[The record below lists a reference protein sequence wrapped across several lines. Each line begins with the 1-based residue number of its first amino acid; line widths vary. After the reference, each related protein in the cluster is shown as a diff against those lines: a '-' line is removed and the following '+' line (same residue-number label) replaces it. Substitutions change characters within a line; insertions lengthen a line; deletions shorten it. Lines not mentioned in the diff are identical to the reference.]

1 MLFDSSKP
9 LVTDSEG
16 LLKSLPVEAEPGSW
30 KGASRV
36 VSSGLCDLQ
45 VNGFAGVDY
54 NDPSLTPK
62 AFEQSLFAML
72 STGVTTC
79 LPTVIT
85 GSEDWQIQC
94 FHALEAGRN
103 ASKLAQAMVPGY
115 HLEGPFLNPE
125 EGFCGCHPTKW
136 MRSATWDHF
145 ERLQEAAG
153 GRITLITVAPEIK
166 GVLDIIPKWVEKG
179 IAVAIGHCNPDRDT
193 LLRAADA
200 GATLSTHLGNGI
212 AQMLPKTD
220 NPILGQLAEDRFSAS
235 FIADGFHQ
243 QPHVLGV
250 YLRAKQSIRTILVT
264 DGTSGSVAL
273 PGRYS
278 LGQVDIERQQEDIV
292 YIPGTKMLAGSATTL
307 SECVA
312 NVVDW
317 YGAPFDEV
325 IRWASEQ
332 PRRLIGLPESLFIG
346 RPQSQVT
353 WEMGLQKPIVE
364 KVNLGNWKWENL
376 RMC

>member
-1 MLFDSSKP
+1 MIFDPSKP
-9 LVTDSEG
+9 PLTDSAG
-16 LLKSLPVEAEPGSW
+16 LLKSIPVEAGPEIW
-30 KGASRV
+30 KRDTRV
-36 VSSGLCDLQ
+36 ISSGLCDLQ

-54 NDPSLTPK
+54 NDPTLMPEE
-62 AFEQSLFAML
+62 FEKSLFAML

-166 GVLDIIPKWVEKG
+166 GVLDLIPKWVEKG

-264 DGTSGSVAL
+264 DGTAGSASL
-273 PGRYS
+273 PGSYS
-278 LGQVDIERQQEDIV
+278 VGPIVIERQPEGMV
-292 YIPGTKMLAGSATTL
+292 YIHGTRILAGSSATL
-307 SECVA
+307 SGCLA
-312 NVVDW
+312 NVINW
-317 YGAPFDEV
+317 YGTPFDEA

-332 PRRLIGLPESLFIG
+332 PRSLIGLPESLLVG
-346 RPQSQVT
+346 KPKSQVVWKIET
-353 WEMGLQKPIVE
+353 QKPVVE
-364 KVNLGNWKWENL
+364 RVHFGNLNL
-376 RMC
+376 EHL

>member
-1 MLFDSSKP
+1 MIFDPSKP
-9 LVTDSEG
+9 PLTDSAG
-16 LLKSLPVEAEPGSW
+16 LLKSIPVEAGPEIW
-30 KGASRV
+30 KRDTRV
-36 VSSGLCDLQ
+36 ISSGLCDLQ

-54 NDPSLTPK
+54 NDPTLMPEE
-62 AFEQSLFAML
+62 FEKSLFAML

-166 GVLDIIPKWVEKG
+166 GVLDLIPKWVEKG

-264 DGTSGSVAL
+264 DGTAGSASL
-273 PGRYS
+273 PGSYS
-278 LGQVDIERQQEDIV
+278 VGPIVIERQPEGMV
-292 YIPGTKMLAGSATTL
+292 YIHGTRILAGSSATL
-307 SECVA
+307 SGCLA
-312 NVVDW
+312 NVINW
-317 YGAPFDEV
+317 YGTPFDEA

-332 PRRLIGLPESLFIG
+332 PRRLIGLPESLLVG
-346 RPQSQVT
+346 KPKSQVVWKT
-353 WEMGLQKPIVE
+353 ETQKPVVE
-364 KVNLGNWKWENL
+364 RVHFGNLNL
-376 RMC
+376 EHL

>member
-1 MLFDSSKP
+1 MIFDPSKP
-9 LVTDSEG
+9 PLTDSAG
-16 LLKSLPVEAEPGSW
+16 LLKSIPVEAGPEIW
-30 KGASRV
+30 KRDTRV
-36 VSSGLCDLQ
+36 ISSGLCDLQ

-54 NDPSLTPK
+54 NDPTLMPEE
-62 AFEQSLFAML
+62 FEKSLFAML

-166 GVLDIIPKWVEKG
+166 GVLDLIPKWVEKG

-264 DGTSGSVAL
+264 DGTAGSASL
-273 PGRYS
+273 PGSYS
-278 LGQVDIERQQEDIV
+278 VGPIVIELQPEGMV
-292 YIPGTKMLAGSATTL
+292 YIHGTRILAGSSATL
-307 SECVA
+307 SGCLA
-312 NVVDW
+312 NVINW
-317 YGAPFDEV
+317 YGTPFDEA

-332 PRRLIGLPESLFIG
+332 PRRLIGLPESLLVG
-346 RPQSQVT
+346 KPKSQVVWKMET
-353 WEMGLQKPIVE
+353 QKPVVE
-364 KVNLGNWKWENL
+364 RVHFGNLNL
-376 RMC
+376 EHL

>member
-62 AFEQSLFAML
+62 AFEQSLFIML
-72 STGVTTC
+72 QTGVTTC
-79 LPTVIT
+79 LPTIIT
-85 GSEDWQIQC
+85 GSEAWQTQC
-94 FHALEAGRN
+94 FLSLEAGRN
-103 ASKLAQAMVPGY
+103 ASNLAQAMVPGY

-125 EGFCGCHPTKW
+125 EGFRGCHPAEW
-136 MRSATWDHF
+136 MSPAKWDHF
-145 ERLQEAAG
+145 ERLQKAAG
-153 GRITLITVAPEIK
+153 GRIRLITVAPEIK
-166 GVLDIIPKWVEKG
+166 GVLELIPKWVERG
-179 IAVAIGHCNPDRDT
+179 ITVAIGHCNPGRDI

-200 GATLSTHLGNGI
+200 GATLSTHLGNGL

-264 DGTSGSVAL
+264 DGTAGSASL
-273 PGRYS
+273 PGSYS
-278 LGQVDIERQQEDIV
+278 VGPIGIERQPEGMV
-292 YIPGTKMLAGSATTL
+292 YIHGTRSLAGSAATL
-307 SECVA
+307 SGCLA
-312 NVVDW
+312 NVVNW
-317 YGAPFDEV
+317 YGTPFDEA

-332 PRRLIGLPESLFIG
+332 PRRLIGLPETLLVG
-346 RPQSQVT
+346 KPQSQVVWKMET
-353 WEMGLQKPIVE
+353 QKPVVE
-364 KVNLGNWKWENL
+364 QVHLGNWNLENL
-376 RMC
+376 

>member
-62 AFEQSLFAML
+62 AFEQSLFIML
-72 STGVTTC
+72 RTGVTTC
-79 LPTVIT
+79 LPTIIT
-85 GSEDWQIQC
+85 GSEVWQTQC
-94 FHALEAGRN
+94 FLSLEPGRN
-103 ASKLAQAMVPGY
+103 ASNLAQVMVPGY

-125 EGFCGCHPTKW
+125 EGFRGCHTAEW
-136 MRSATWDHF
+136 MSPAKWDHF
-145 ERLQEAAG
+145 ERLQKAAG
-153 GRITLITVAPEIK
+153 GRIRLITVAPEIK
-166 GVLDIIPKWVEKG
+166 GVLELIPKWVEQG
-179 IAVAIGHCNPDRDT
+179 ITVAIGHCNPGRDI

-243 QPHVLGV
+243 QPHVLGI
-250 YLRAKQSIRTILVT
+250 YLRAKQSNRTILVT
-264 DGTSGSVAL
+264 DGTAGSAAL

-278 LGQVDIERQQEDIV
+278 LGPTRIERQLEGMV
-292 YIPGTKMLAGSATTL
+292 YINGTRSLAGSAATL
-307 SECVA
+307 SGCLA
-312 NVVDW
+312 NVVNW
-317 YGAPFDEV
+317 YGTPFDEA
-325 IRWASEQ
+325 IRWASEKPQ
-332 PRRLIGLPESLFIG
+332 SLIGLPEALLVGEPI
-346 RPQSQVT
+346 SQVVWKMET
-353 WEMGLQKPIVE
+353 QKPVVE
-364 KVNLGNWKWENL
+364 CVHLGNWNLENL
-376 RMC
+376 

>member
-1 MLFDSSKP
+1 MIFDPSKP
-9 LVTDSEG
+9 PLTDSAG
-16 LLKSLPVEAEPGSW
+16 LLKSIPVEAGPEIW
-30 KGASRV
+30 KRDTRV
-36 VSSGLCDLQ
+36 ISSGLCDLQ

-54 NDPSLTPK
+54 NDPTLMPEE
-62 AFEQSLFAML
+62 FEKSLFAML

-166 GVLDIIPKWVEKG
+166 GVLDLIPKWVEKG

-264 DGTSGSVAL
+264 DGTAGSASL
-273 PGRYS
+273 PGSYS
-278 LGQVDIERQQEDIV
+278 VGPIGIERQPEGMV
-292 YIPGTKMLAGSATTL
+292 YIHGTRSLAGSAATL
-307 SECVA
+307 SGCLA
-312 NVVDW
+312 NVVNW
-317 YGAPFDEV
+317 YGTPFDEA
-325 IRWASEQ
+325 IRWASEK
-332 PRRLIGLPESLFIG
+332 PRSLIGLPESLLVG
-346 RPQSQVT
+346 EPNSQVVWKMET
-353 WEMGLQKPIVE
+353 QKPVVE
-364 KVNLGNWKWENL
+364 RVHFGNWNLENL
-376 RMC
+376 

>member
-1 MLFDSSKP
+1 MIFDPSKP
-9 LVTDSEG
+9 PLTDSAG
-16 LLKSLPVEAEPGSW
+16 LLKSIPVEAGPEIW
-30 KGASRV
+30 KRDTRV
-36 VSSGLCDLQ
+36 ISSGLCDLQ

-54 NDPSLTPK
+54 NDPTLMPEE
-62 AFEQSLFAML
+62 FEKSLFAML

-166 GVLDIIPKWVEKG
+166 GVLDLIPKWVEKG

-264 DGTSGSVAL
+264 DGTAGSASL
-273 PGRYS
+273 PGSYS
-278 LGQVDIERQQEDIV
+278 VGPIVIERQPEGMV
-292 YIPGTKMLAGSATTL
+292 YIHGTRILAGSSATL
-307 SECVA
+307 SGCLA
-312 NVVDW
+312 NVINW
-317 YGAPFDEV
+317 YGTPFDEA

-332 PRRLIGLPESLFIG
+332 PRRLIGLPESLLVG
-346 RPQSQVT
+346 KPKSQVVWKMET
-353 WEMGLQKPIVE
+353 QKPVVE
-364 KVNLGNWKWENL
+364 RVHFGKWNLENL
-376 RMC
+376 

>member
-1 MLFDSSKP
+1 MIFDPSKP
-9 LVTDSEG
+9 PLTDSAG
-16 LLKSLPVEAEPGSW
+16 LLKSIPVEAGPEIW
-30 KGASRV
+30 KRDTRV
-36 VSSGLCDLQ
+36 ISSGLCDLQ

-54 NDPSLTPK
+54 NDPTLMPEE
-62 AFEQSLFAML
+62 FEKSLFAML

-166 GVLDIIPKWVEKG
+166 GVLDLIPKWVEKG
-179 IAVAIGHCNPDRDT
+179 IAVAIGHCNPSRDI

-264 DGTSGSVAL
+264 DGTAGSASL
-273 PGRYS
+273 PGSYS
-278 LGQVDIERQQEDIV
+278 VGPIGIERQPEGMV
-292 YIPGTKMLAGSATTL
+292 YIHGTRILAGSSATL
-307 SECVA
+307 SGCLA
-312 NVVDW
+312 NVINW
-317 YGAPFDEV
+317 YGTPFDEA

-332 PRRLIGLPESLFIG
+332 PRRLIGLPESLLVG
-346 RPQSQVT
+346 KPKSQVVWKMET
-353 WEMGLQKPIVE
+353 QKPVVE
-364 KVNLGNWKWENL
+364 RVHFGNLNL
-376 RMC
+376 EHL

>member
-166 GVLDIIPKWVEKG
+166 GVLDLIPKWVEKG

-250 YLRAKQSIRTILVT
+250 YLRAKQSNRTILVT
-264 DGTSGSVAL
+264 DGTAGSAAL

-278 LGQVDIERQQEDIV
+278 LGPTRIERQLEGMV
-292 YIPGTKMLAGSATTL
+292 YINGTRSLAGSATTL

>member
-62 AFEQSLFAML
+62 AFEQSLFTML
-72 STGVTTC
+72 RTGVTTC
-79 LPTVIT
+79 LPTIIT
-85 GSEDWQIQC
+85 GSEAWQTQC
-94 FHALEAGRN
+94 FLSLEAGRN
-103 ASKLAQAMVPGY
+103 ASNLAQAMVPGY

-125 EGFCGCHPTKW
+125 EGFRGCHPAEW
-136 MRSATWDHF
+136 MSPAKWDHF
-145 ERLQEAAG
+145 ERLQKAAG
-153 GRITLITVAPEIK
+153 GRILLITVAPEIK
-166 GVLDIIPKWVEKG
+166 GVLELIPKWVEQG
-179 IAVAIGHCNPDRDT
+179 ITVAIGHCNPSRDI

-200 GATLSTHLGNGI
+200 GAALSTHLGNGI
-212 AQMLPKTD
+212 PQMLPKTD

-264 DGTSGSVAL
+264 DGTAGSASL
-273 PGRYS
+273 PGSYS
-278 LGQVDIERQQEDIV
+278 LGTTLIERQPESVV
-292 YIPGTKMLAGSATTL
+292 YLPGTRRLAGSATTL
-307 SECVA
+307 SDCVA
-312 NVVDW
+312 NVVNW
-317 YGAPFDEV
+317 FRTPFDDA
-325 IRWASEQ
+325 IRWSSEH
-332 PRRLIGLPESLFIG
+332 PRRLIGLAEKQNIG
-346 RPQSQVT
+346 DPRVQIF
-353 WEMGLQKPIVE
+353 WKVE
-364 KVNLGNWKWENL
+364 TNGPVVSRVCLGNWDLKIV
-376 RMC
+376 

>member
-1 MLFDSSKP
+1 MIFDPSKP
-9 LVTDSEG
+9 PLTDSAG
-16 LLKSLPVEAEPGSW
+16 LLKSIPVEAGPEIW
-30 KGASRV
+30 KRDTRV
-36 VSSGLCDLQ
+36 ISSGLCDLQ

-54 NDPSLTPK
+54 NDPTLMPEE
-62 AFEQSLFAML
+62 FEKSLFAML

-166 GVLDIIPKWVEKG
+166 GVLDLIPKWVEKG

-264 DGTSGSVAL
+264 DGTAGSASL
-273 PGRYS
+273 PGSYS
-278 LGQVDIERQQEDIV
+278 VGPIGIERQPEGMV
-292 YIPGTKMLAGSATTL
+292 YIHGTRILAGSSATL
-307 SECVA
+307 SGCLA
-312 NVVDW
+312 NVINW
-317 YGAPFDEV
+317 YGTPFDEA

-332 PRRLIGLPESLFIG
+332 PRRLIGLPESLLVG
-346 RPQSQVT
+346 KPKSQVVWKMET
-353 WEMGLQKPIVE
+353 QKPVVE
-364 KVNLGNWKWENL
+364 RVHLGNWNLENL
-376 RMC
+376 

>member
-16 LLKSLPVEAEPGSW
+16 LLKSPPVEAEPGSW

-145 ERLQEAAG
+145 ERLQKAAG

-166 GVLDIIPKWVEKG
+166 GVLDLIPKWVEKG

>member
-1 MLFDSSKP
+1 
-9 LVTDSEG
+9 
-16 LLKSLPVEAEPGSW
+16 
-30 KGASRV
+30 
-36 VSSGLCDLQ
+36 
-45 VNGFAGVDY
+45 
-54 NDPSLTPK
+54 
-62 AFEQSLFAML
+62 
-72 STGVTTC
+72 
-79 LPTVIT
+79 
-85 GSEDWQIQC
+85 
-94 FHALEAGRN
+94 
-103 ASKLAQAMVPGY
+103 
-115 HLEGPFLNPE
+115 
-125 EGFCGCHPTKW
+125 
-136 MRSATWDHF
+136 
-145 ERLQEAAG
+145 
-153 GRITLITVAPEIK
+153 
-166 GVLDIIPKWVEKG
+166 
-179 IAVAIGHCNPDRDT
+179 
-193 LLRAADA
+193 
-200 GATLSTHLGNGI
+200 
-212 AQMLPKTD
+212 
-220 NPILGQLAEDRFSAS
+220 
-235 FIADGFHQ
+235 FHQ

-264 DGTSGSVAL
+264 DGTAGSAAL

>member
-1 MLFDSSKP
+1 MIFDPSKP
-9 LVTDSEG
+9 PLTDSAG
-16 LLKSLPVEAEPGSW
+16 LLKSIPVEAGPEIW
-30 KGASRV
+30 KRDTRV
-36 VSSGLCDLQ
+36 ISSGLCDLQ

-54 NDPSLTPK
+54 NDPTLMPEE
-62 AFEQSLFAML
+62 FEKSLFAML

-166 GVLDIIPKWVEKG
+166 GVLDLIPKWVEKG

-193 LLRAADA
+193 LLRAADT

-264 DGTSGSVAL
+264 DGTAGSASL
-273 PGRYS
+273 PGSYS
-278 LGQVDIERQQEDIV
+278 VGPIVIERQPEGMV
-292 YIPGTKMLAGSATTL
+292 YIHGTRILAGSSATL
-307 SECVA
+307 SGCLA
-312 NVVDW
+312 NVINW
-317 YGAPFDEV
+317 YGTPFDEA

-332 PRRLIGLPESLFIG
+332 PRRLIGLPESLLVG
-346 RPQSQVT
+346 KPKSQVVWKMET
-353 WEMGLQKPIVE
+353 QKPVVE
-364 KVNLGNWKWENL
+364 RVHFGNLNL
-376 RMC
+376 EHL

>member
-1 MLFDSSKP
+1 MIFDPSKP
-9 LVTDSEG
+9 PLTDSAG
-16 LLKSLPVEAEPGSW
+16 LLKSIPVEAGPEIW
-30 KGASRV
+30 KRDTRV
-36 VSSGLCDLQ
+36 ISSGLCDLQ

-54 NDPSLTPK
+54 NDPTLMPEE
-62 AFEQSLFAML
+62 FEKSLFAML

-103 ASKLAQAMVPGY
+103 ASKLAQAMIPGY

-166 GVLDIIPKWVEKG
+166 GVLDLIPKWVEKG

-264 DGTSGSVAL
+264 DGTAGSASL
-273 PGRYS
+273 PGSYS
-278 LGQVDIERQQEDIV
+278 VGPIVIERQPEGMV
-292 YIPGTKMLAGSATTL
+292 YIHGTRILAGSSATL
-307 SECVA
+307 SGCLA
-312 NVVDW
+312 NVINW
-317 YGAPFDEV
+317 YGTPFDEA

-332 PRRLIGLPESLFIG
+332 PRRLIGLPESLLVG
-346 RPQSQVT
+346 KPKSQVVWKMET
-353 WEMGLQKPIVE
+353 QKPVVE
-364 KVNLGNWKWENL
+364 RVHFGNLNL
-376 RMC
+376 EHL

>member
-1 MLFDSSKP
+1 MIFDPSKP
-9 LVTDSEG
+9 PLTDSAG
-16 LLKSLPVEAEPGSW
+16 LLKSIPVEAGPEIW
-30 KGASRV
+30 KRDTRV
-36 VSSGLCDLQ
+36 ISSGLCDLQ

-54 NDPSLTPK
+54 NDPTLMPEE
-62 AFEQSLFAML
+62 FEKSLFAML

-145 ERLQEAAG
+145 ERLQKAAG

-166 GVLDIIPKWVEKG
+166 GVLDLIPKWVEKG

-250 YLRAKQSIRTILVT
+250 YLRAKQSNRTILVT
-264 DGTSGSVAL
+264 DGTAGSAAL

-278 LGQVDIERQQEDIV
+278 LGPTRIERQLEGMV
-292 YIPGTKMLAGSATTL
+292 YINGTRSLAGSAATL
-307 SECVA
+307 SGCLA
-312 NVVDW
+312 NVVNW
-317 YGAPFDEV
+317 YETPFDEA
-325 IRWASEQ
+325 IRWASEK
-332 PRRLIGLPESLFIG
+332 PRSLIGLPESLLVGEPI
-346 RPQSQVT
+346 SQVVWKMET
-353 WEMGLQKPIVE
+353 QKPVVE
-364 KVNLGNWKWENL
+364 RVHLGNWNLENL
-376 RMC
+376 

>member
-1 MLFDSSKP
+1 MIFDPSKP
-9 LVTDSEG
+9 PLTDSAG
-16 LLKSLPVEAEPGSW
+16 LLKSVPVEAGPEIW
-30 KGASRV
+30 KRATRV
-36 VSSGLCDLQ
+36 ISSGLCDLQ

-54 NDPSLTPK
+54 NDPTLMPEE
-62 AFEQSLFAML
+62 FEKSLFAML
-72 STGVTTC
+72 RTGVTTC

-103 ASKLAQAMVPGY
+103 ASKLAQAMIPGY

-136 MRSATWDHF
+136 MRPATLDHF

-153 GRITLITVAPEIK
+153 GRITLVTVAPEIK
-166 GVLDIIPKWVEKG
+166 GVLDLIPKLVEKG

-200 GATLSTHLGNGI
+200 GVTLSTHLGNGI
-212 AQMLPKTD
+212 AQMLPKKD

-264 DGTSGSVAL
+264 DGTAGSAAL
-273 PGRYS
+273 PGLYS
-278 LGQVDIERQQEDIV
+278 LGTTTIERQPDGLINI
-292 YIPGTKMLAGSATTL
+292 YGTNTLAGSSAIL
-307 SECVA
+307 SDCVA
-312 NVVDW
+312 NVVNW
-317 YGAPFDEV
+317 YGTPFDEV
-325 IRWASEQ
+325 IRWSSEQ
-332 PRRLIGLPESLFIG
+332 PRSLIGLPESLLIG
-346 RPQSQVT
+346 SPQSFVVWKMAT
-353 WEMGLQKPIVE
+353 KKPIVE
-364 KVNLGNWKWENL
+364 KVHLGNWNLENS
-376 RMC
+376 

>member
-1 MLFDSSKP
+1 MIFDPSKP
-9 LVTDSEG
+9 PLTDSAG
-16 LLKSLPVEAEPGSW
+16 LLKSVPVEAGPEIW
-30 KGASRV
+30 KRATRV
-36 VSSGLCDLQ
+36 ISSGLCDLQ

-54 NDPSLTPK
+54 NDPTLMPEE
-62 AFEQSLFAML
+62 FEKSLFAML
-72 STGVTTC
+72 RTGVTTC

-103 ASKLAQAMVPGY
+103 ASKLAQAMIPGY

-136 MRSATWDHF
+136 MRPATLDHF

-153 GRITLITVAPEIK
+153 GRITLVTVAPEIK
-166 GVLDIIPKWVEKG
+166 GVLDLIPKWVEKG

-200 GATLSTHLGNGI
+200 GVTLSTHLGNGI
-212 AQMLPKTD
+212 AQILPKKD

-264 DGTSGSVAL
+264 DGTAGSAAL
-273 PGRYS
+273 PGLYS
-278 LGQVDIERQQEDIV
+278 LGTTTIERQLDGLINI
-292 YIPGTKMLAGSATTL
+292 YGTNTLAGSSAIL
-307 SECVA
+307 SDCVA
-312 NVVDW
+312 NVVNW
-317 YGAPFDEV
+317 YGTPFDEV
-325 IRWASEQ
+325 IRWSSEQ
-332 PRRLIGLPESLFIG
+332 PRSLIGLPESLHIG
-346 RPQSQVT
+346 SPQSFVVWKMAT
-353 WEMGLQKPIVE
+353 KKPIVE
-364 KVNLGNWKWENL
+364 KVHLGNWNLENS
-376 RMC
+376 

>member
-1 MLFDSSKP
+1 MIFDPSKP
-9 LVTDSEG
+9 PLTDSAG
-16 LLKSLPVEAEPGSW
+16 LLKSIPVEAGPEIW
-30 KGASRV
+30 KRDTRV
-36 VSSGLCDLQ
+36 ISSGLCDLQ

-54 NDPSLTPK
+54 NDSTLMPEE
-62 AFEQSLFAML
+62 FEKSLFAML

-166 GVLDIIPKWVEKG
+166 GVLDLIPKWVEKG

-264 DGTSGSVAL
+264 DGTAGSASL

-278 LGQVDIERQQEDIV
+278 LGATRIERQLEGMV
-292 YIPGTKMLAGSATTL
+292 YIHGTRILAGSSATL
-307 SECVA
+307 SGCLA
-312 NVVDW
+312 NVINW
-317 YGAPFDEV
+317 YGTPFDEA

-332 PRRLIGLPESLFIG
+332 PRRLIGLPESLLVG
-346 RPQSQVT
+346 KPKSQVVWKMET
-353 WEMGLQKPIVE
+353 QKPVVE
-364 KVNLGNWKWENL
+364 RVHFGNLNL
-376 RMC
+376 EHL

>member
-62 AFEQSLFAML
+62 AFEQSLFIML
-72 STGVTTC
+72 RTGVTTC
-79 LPTVIT
+79 LPTIIT
-85 GSEDWQIQC
+85 GSEAWQTQC
-94 FHALEAGRN
+94 FLSLEAGRN
-103 ASKLAQAMVPGY
+103 ASNLAQAMVPGY

-125 EGFCGCHPTKW
+125 EGFRGCHPAEW
-136 MRSATWDHF
+136 MSPAKWDHF
-145 ERLQEAAG
+145 ERLQKAAG
-153 GRITLITVAPEIK
+153 GRIRLITVAPEIK
-166 GVLDIIPKWVEKG
+166 GVLELIPKWVEQG
-179 IAVAIGHCNPDRDT
+179 ITVAIGHCNPGRDI

-250 YLRAKQSIRTILVT
+250 YLRAKQSNRTILVT
-264 DGTSGSVAL
+264 DGTAGSAAL

-278 LGQVDIERQQEDIV
+278 LGPTRIERQLEGMV
-292 YIPGTKMLAGSATTL
+292 YINGTRSLAGSAATL
-307 SECVA
+307 SSCLA
-312 NVVDW
+312 NVVNW
-317 YGAPFDEV
+317 YETPFDEA
-325 IRWASEQ
+325 IRWASEK
-332 PRRLIGLPESLFIG
+332 PRSLIGLPESLLVG
-346 RPQSQVT
+346 KPKSQVVWMIET
-353 WEMGLQKPIVE
+353 QKPVVE
-364 KVNLGNWKWENL
+364 QAHLGNWNL
-376 RMC
+376 NNL

>member
-1 MLFDSSKP
+1 MLFDSSKL

-166 GVLDIIPKWVEKG
+166 GVLDLIPKWVEKG

-264 DGTSGSVAL
+264 DGTAGSASL
-273 PGRYS
+273 PGSYS
-278 LGQVDIERQQEDIV
+278 VGPIGIERQPEGMV
-292 YIPGTKMLAGSATTL
+292 YIHGTRILAGSSATL
-307 SECVA
+307 SGCLA
-312 NVVDW
+312 NVINW
-317 YGAPFDEV
+317 YGTPFDEA

-332 PRRLIGLPESLFIG
+332 PRRLIGLPESLLVG
-346 RPQSQVT
+346 KPKSQVVWMIET
-353 WEMGLQKPIVE
+353 QKPVVE
-364 KVNLGNWKWENL
+364 QAHLGNWNL
-376 RMC
+376 NNL

>member
-1 MLFDSSKP
+1 MIFDPSKP
-9 LVTDSEG
+9 PLTDSAG
-16 LLKSLPVEAEPGSW
+16 LLKSVPVEAGPEIW
-30 KGASRV
+30 KRATRV
-36 VSSGLCDLQ
+36 ISSGLCDLQ

-54 NDPSLTPK
+54 NDPTLMPEE
-62 AFEQSLFAML
+62 FEKSLFAML
-72 STGVTTC
+72 RTGVTTC

-103 ASKLAQAMVPGY
+103 ASKLAQAMIPGY

-136 MRSATWDHF
+136 MRPATLDHF

-153 GRITLITVAPEIK
+153 GRITLVTVAPEIK
-166 GVLDIIPKWVEKG
+166 GVLDLIPKLVEKG

-200 GATLSTHLGNGI
+200 GVTLSTHLGNGI
-212 AQMLPKTD
+212 AQMLPKKD

-264 DGTSGSVAL
+264 DGTAGSAAL
-273 PGRYS
+273 PGLYS
-278 LGQVDIERQQEDIV
+278 LGTTTIERQPDGLINI
-292 YIPGTKMLAGSATTL
+292 YGTNTLAGSSAIL
-307 SECVA
+307 SDCVA
-312 NVVDW
+312 NVVNW
-317 YGAPFDEV
+317 YGIPFDEV
-325 IRWASEQ
+325 IRWSSEQ
-332 PRRLIGLPESLFIG
+332 PRSLIGLPESLLIG
-346 RPQSQVT
+346 SPQSFVVWKMAT
-353 WEMGLQKPIVE
+353 KKPIVE
-364 KVNLGNWKWENL
+364 KVHLGNWNLENS
-376 RMC
+376 

>member
-1 MLFDSSKP
+1 MIFDPSKP
-9 LVTDSEG
+9 PLTDSDG
-16 LLKSLPVEAEPGSW
+16 LLKSIPVEAGTEIW
-30 KGASRV
+30 ERATRV

-54 NDPSLTPK
+54 NDPTLMPEE
-62 AFEQSLFAML
+62 FEKSLFTML

-94 FHALEAGRN
+94 FHALEKGRN
-103 ASKLAQAMVPGY
+103 ASKLAQAMIPGY

-136 MRSATWDHF
+136 MRPATWDHF

-166 GVLDIIPKWVEKG
+166 GVLDLIPKLVEKG

-200 GATLSTHLGNGI
+200 GVTLSTHLGNGI
-212 AQMLPKTD
+212 AQILPKKD

-235 FIADGFHQ
+235 FIADGVHQ
-243 QPHVLGV
+243 QPHVLRV
-250 YLRAKQSIRTILVT
+250 YLRAKQSSRTILVT
-264 DGTSGSVAL
+264 DGTSCSAAL

-332 PRRLIGLPESLFIG
+332 PRRLIGLPESLLIG
-346 RPQSQVT
+346 SSQSQVT
-353 WEMGLQKPIVE
+353 WQMGLQKPIVE
-364 KVNLGNWKWENL
+364 KVHLGNWKLENI
-376 RMC
+376 

>member
-1 MLFDSSKP
+1 MIFDPSKP
-9 LVTDSEG
+9 PLTDSAG
-16 LLKSLPVEAEPGSW
+16 LLKSIPVEAGPEIW
-30 KGASRV
+30 KRDTRV
-36 VSSGLCDLQ
+36 ISSGLCDLQ

-54 NDPSLTPK
+54 NDPTLMPEE
-62 AFEQSLFAML
+62 FEKSLFAML

-166 GVLDIIPKWVEKG
+166 GVLDLIPKWVEKG

-264 DGTSGSVAL
+264 DGTAGSASL
-273 PGRYS
+273 PGSYS
-278 LGQVDIERQQEDIV
+278 VGPIVIERQPEGMV
-292 YIPGTKMLAGSATTL
+292 YIHGTRILAGSSATL
-307 SECVA
+307 SGCLA
-312 NVVDW
+312 NVINW
-317 YGAPFDEV
+317 YGTPFDEA

-332 PRRLIGLPESLFIG
+332 PRRLIGLPESLLVG
-346 RPQSQVT
+346 KPKSQVVWKMET
-353 WEMGLQKPIVE
+353 QKPVVE
-364 KVNLGNWKWENL
+364 RVHFGNLNL
-376 RMC
+376 EHL

>member
-54 NDPSLTPK
+54 NDPSLTPE
-62 AFEQSLFAML
+62 AFEQSLFTML
-72 STGVTTC
+72 RTGVTTC
-79 LPTVIT
+79 LPTIIT
-85 GSEDWQIQC
+85 GSEDWQTQC
-94 FHALEAGRN
+94 FLALEAGRN
-103 ASKLAQAMVPGY
+103 ASNLAQAMVPGY

-125 EGFCGCHPTKW
+125 EGFRGCHPAQW
-136 MRSATWDHF
+136 MVPAKWDHF
-145 ERLQEAAG
+145 ERLQKAAG
-153 GRITLITVAPEIK
+153 ERIRLITVAPEIK
-166 GVLDIIPKWVEKG
+166 GVLELIPKWVEQG
-179 IAVAIGHCNPDRDT
+179 ITVAIGHCNPSRDI

-250 YLRAKQSIRTILVT
+250 YLRAKQSNRTILVT
-264 DGTSGSVAL
+264 DGTAGSAAL
-273 PGRYS
+273 PGRFS
-278 LGQVDIERQQEDIV
+278 LGPNRIERQLEGMV
-292 YIPGTKMLAGSATTL
+292 YINGTRSLAGSAATL
-307 SECVA
+307 SGCLA
-312 NVVDW
+312 NVVNW
-317 YGAPFDEV
+317 YGTPFDEA
-325 IRWASEQ
+325 IRWASEK
-332 PRRLIGLPESLFIG
+332 PRSLIGLPESLLVG
-346 RPQSQVT
+346 EPKSQVVWKMET
-353 WEMGLQKPIVE
+353 QKPVVE
-364 KVNLGNWKWENL
+364 RVCLGNWNLENL
-376 RMC
+376 

>member
-1 MLFDSSKP
+1 MIFDPSKP
-9 LVTDSEG
+9 PLTDSAG
-16 LLKSLPVEAEPGSW
+16 LLKSIPVEAGPEIW
-30 KGASRV
+30 KRDTRV
-36 VSSGLCDLQ
+36 ISSGLCDLQ

-54 NDPSLTPK
+54 NDPTLMPEE
-62 AFEQSLFAML
+62 FEKSLFAML

-85 GSEDWQIQC
+85 GSEDWQIRC

-166 GVLDIIPKWVEKG
+166 GVLDLIPKWVEKG

-264 DGTSGSVAL
+264 DGTAGSASL
-273 PGRYS
+273 PGSYS
-278 LGQVDIERQQEDIV
+278 VGPIGIERQPEGMV
-292 YIPGTKMLAGSATTL
+292 YIHGTRILAGSSATL
-307 SECVA
+307 SGCLA
-312 NVVDW
+312 NVINW
-317 YGAPFDEV
+317 YGTPFDEA

-332 PRRLIGLPESLFIG
+332 PRRLIGLPESLLVG
-346 RPQSQVT
+346 KPKSQVVWKMET
-353 WEMGLQKPIVE
+353 QKPVVE
-364 KVNLGNWKWENL
+364 RVHFGNLNL
-376 RMC
+376 EHL

>member
-62 AFEQSLFAML
+62 AFEQSLFIML
-72 STGVTTC
+72 RTGVTTC
-79 LPTVIT
+79 LPTIIT
-85 GSEDWQIQC
+85 GSEDWQTQC
-94 FHALEAGRN
+94 FLALEAGRN
-103 ASKLAQAMVPGY
+103 ASNLAQAMVPGY

-125 EGFCGCHPTKW
+125 EGFRGCHPAQW
-136 MRSATWDHF
+136 MGPAKWDHF
-145 ERLQEAAG
+145 ERLQKAAG
-153 GRITLITVAPEIK
+153 ERIRLITVAPEIK
-166 GVLDIIPKWVEKG
+166 GVLELIPKWVEQG
-179 IAVAIGHCNPDRDT
+179 ITVAIGHCNPSRDI

-200 GATLSTHLGNGI
+200 GAALSTHLGNGI
-212 AQMLPKTD
+212 PQMLPKTD

-264 DGTSGSVAL
+264 DGTAGSASL
-273 PGRYS
+273 PGSYS
-278 LGQVDIERQQEDIV
+278 VGPIGIERQPEGMV
-292 YIPGTKMLAGSATTL
+292 YIHGTRSLAGSAATL
-307 SECVA
+307 SGCLA
-312 NVVDW
+312 NVVNW
-317 YGAPFDEV
+317 YGTPFDEA

-332 PRRLIGLPESLFIG
+332 PRRLIGLPETQLIG
-346 RPQSQVT
+346 DPPAQVVWKTEADNPLVTRVRLGT
-353 WEMGLQKPIVE
+353 WNLEM
-364 KVNLGNWKWENL
+364 
-376 RMC
+376 M

>member
-1 MLFDSSKP
+1 MIFDPSKP
-9 LVTDSEG
+9 PLTDSAG
-16 LLKSLPVEAEPGSW
+16 LLKSIPVEAGPEIW
-30 KGASRV
+30 KRDTRV
-36 VSSGLCDLQ
+36 ISSGLCDLQ
-45 VNGFAGVDY
+45 VNGFAGADY
-54 NDPSLTPK
+54 NDPTLMPED
-62 AFEQSLFAML
+62 FEKSLFAML

-166 GVLDIIPKWVEKG
+166 GVLDLIPKWVEKG